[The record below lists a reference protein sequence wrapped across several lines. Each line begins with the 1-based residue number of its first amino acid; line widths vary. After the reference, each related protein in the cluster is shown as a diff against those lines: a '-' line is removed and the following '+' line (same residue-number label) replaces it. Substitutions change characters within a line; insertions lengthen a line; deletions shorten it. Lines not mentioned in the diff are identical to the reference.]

1 MNHLVVN
8 ALKKAL
14 EEQPSHGIC
23 GVLQTLYANMPTSFD
38 THNKF
43 LYSQLVI
50 ECCMSLDLF
59 SGQRLFPLKAG
70 VKEPCILYR
79 DAKSRGLLWSKRH
92 KYGRARRAVAKLM
105 IKELEDADNAVNN
118 NSSTSN
124 TSD

>member
-8 ALKKAL
+8 ALKNAL
-14 EEQPSHGIC
+14 EKQPNNGIC
-23 GVLQTLYANMPTSFD
+23 GVLQTLYAKMPYSFG

-43 LYSQLVI
+43 LYSQLVT

-70 VKEPCILYR
+70 VKDPSFMYR
-79 DAKSRGLLWSKRH
+79 DAKRKGTLWSQYS
-92 KYGRARRAVAKLM
+92 KYGRARRAVVELM

-118 NSSTSN
+118 NRSANRTIS
-124 TSD
+124 